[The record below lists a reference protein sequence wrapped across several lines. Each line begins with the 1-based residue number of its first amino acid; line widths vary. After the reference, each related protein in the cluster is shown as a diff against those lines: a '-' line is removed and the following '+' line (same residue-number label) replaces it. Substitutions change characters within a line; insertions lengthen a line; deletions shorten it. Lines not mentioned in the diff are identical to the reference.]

1 MLTQLRLSPRTEGV
15 MASNVRLG
23 LGAALIAS
31 TTLAGTGA
39 EAATIAGTATYLD
52 RSALP
57 PDATLEITVEDV
69 SRADAPAQVIGRLVR
84 MPAGQVPIGF
94 EVPYVESAVQP
105 HHRYGVRARI
115 TVGGQLRYISTTHAP
130 VLTMGAGTSGVALQ
144 LQRVSA
150 PPPPAQGAV
159 APALTGPGT
168 VASAARVDAATK
180 PDRTL
185 VNTYWK
191 LVALNGATVA
201 VAPDQREPHL
211 ILQTQGNRVVGSGGC
226 NRLSGTYTL
235 NGDFVRLADVAA
247 TEMACPAGM
256 DQESAFLRTLGR
268 VKSWR
273 VRGDGLALLD
283 GANAAVLEFVA
294 VDLR

>member
-1 MLTQLRLSPRTEGV
+1 MLTRLRLSPRTERV
-15 MASNVRLG
+15 MASNMRPG
-23 LGAALIAS
+23 LGAALTAS
-31 TTLAGTGA
+31 ALLAATGA
-39 EAATIAGTATYLD
+39 GAATISGTATYLD

-57 PDATLEITVEDV
+57 PDATLEVTVEDV
-69 SRADAPAQVIGRLVR
+69 SLADAPSKIIGRLVR

-105 HHRYGVRARI
+105 NHRYTVRARI
-115 TVGGQLRYISTTHAP
+115 TAGGQLRYISTTHTP
-130 VLTMGAGTSGVALQ
+130 VLTMGGATSGIALQ

-150 PPPPAQGAV
+150 PPPPASGAV
-159 APALTGPGT
+159 APAPAGPGT

-191 LVALNGATVA
+191 LVALNGAAVTVA
-201 VAPDQREPHL
+201 RNQREPHL
-211 ILQTQGNRVVGSGGC
+211 VLQIQGNRVVGSGGC

-235 NGDFVRLADVAA
+235 NGDFVGLANVAA
-247 TEMACPAGM
+247 TEMACAAGM
-256 DQESAFLRTLGR
+256 DQEGAFLRTLGR

-273 VRGDGLALLD
+273 VRGDGLELLD
-283 GANAAVLEFVA
+283 GSNATVLEFVA